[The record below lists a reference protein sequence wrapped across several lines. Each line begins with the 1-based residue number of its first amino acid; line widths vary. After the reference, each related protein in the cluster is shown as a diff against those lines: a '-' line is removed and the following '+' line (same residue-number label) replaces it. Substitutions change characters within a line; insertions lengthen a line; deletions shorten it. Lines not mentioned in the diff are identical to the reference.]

1 MGSNQQPLSRI
12 AHGLRESRRRRHQRG
27 SCWPFGR
34 ESNGDPTSDRLKD
47 EIAWVVK
54 GKRVLLMYYPD
65 LGSLYEVDGLP
76 MPEFNLR
83 MHCITERLG
92 WEQGCSAETEPEMKP
107 VGKKR
112 LIEVLATLKQKQ
124 IAEEGK

>member
-1 MGSNQQPLSRI
+1 
-12 AHGLRESRRRRHQRG
+12 
-27 SCWPFGR
+27 
-34 ESNGDPTSDRLKD
+34 
-47 EIAWVVK
+47 
-54 GKRVLLMYYPD
+54 MYYPD
-65 LGSLYEVDGLP
+65 LGSLHEVNGLP

-83 MHCITERLG
+83 MHCITERLK
-92 WEQGCSAETEPEMKP
+92 WEQGSFSETEPEMKP

>member
-1 MGSNQQPLSRI
+1 
-12 AHGLRESRRRRHQRG
+12 
-27 SCWPFGR
+27 
-34 ESNGDPTSDRLKD
+34 
-47 EIAWVVK
+47 
-54 GKRVLLMYYPD
+54 MYYPD
-65 LGSLYEVDGLP
+65 LGSLHEVDALP

-92 WEQGCSAETEPEMKP
+92 WEQGRFVETAPEMKP

-112 LIEVLATLKQKQ
+112 LIEVLAEMKQKQ